1 MEELLKPELV
11 ISNFECASAR
21 EVFESAYQF
30 LYQNGY
36 VKEGY
41 LEAILKREDEHPT
54 AIPLLDVAIAIP
66 HVDPVYVQKSCILI
80 YSLKNDVIFNSMLD
94 RKETPVS
101 YVFFLVLENGKKHI
115 KALSELM
122 KAMQDSDIVNKL
134 KADKEAQDIFKL
146 FAPILNQ

>member
-54 AIPLLDVAIAIP
+54 AIPLLDIAIAIP

-101 YVFFLVLENGKKHI
+101 YIFFLVLENGKKHI
-115 KALSELM
+115 KALGELM
-122 KAMQDSDIVNKL
+122 KVMQNSEIINQLKVNK
-134 KADKEAQDIFKL
+134 EATYIYRL
-146 FAPILNQ
+146 FEPILNQ